1 MPITVLLAYD
11 AEFEGQSI
19 LRLLKSRA
27 EIQVVGEAIDFP
39 QAMQMSNDLKPQ
51 VVVMDLHMPN
61 DALVSP
67 VEFKSLLNSGASRLL
82 VISIWRDEQANIL
95 ANNFG
100 AYTLLDKRDLNNRL
114 IPAILGKTEQV
125 RGKVRDN
132 RRLPRR

>member
-27 EIQVVGEAIDFP
+27 EIQVVGEATDFP

-132 RRLPRR
+132 R